1 MTDEPRAPN
10 ILYRL
15 RFYADHVDD
24 VPVADLEAIL
34 REAAEDIETLRKLV
48 GIKEEVWLED
58 IEPEG
63 NA

>member
-1 MTDEPRAPN
+1 MTDEPRKPD

-24 VPVADLEAIL
+24 VPVANLEAIL
-34 REAAEDIETLRKLV
+34 REAADDIKLLRDLV
-48 GIKEEVWLED
+48 GIRDEIWLED
-58 IEPEG
+58 IPPEG